1 MLAVPFCICYQIEYI
16 VGLRASKIYG
26 MASCV
31 PMLVDTRYYSRLE
44 AAGCGVQPSFSFE
57 VFMFWPCPFAYVYK
71 YIISLL
77 RAISI

>member
-1 MLAVPFCICYQIEYI
+1 MLAVIFCICYQIEYI

-44 AAGCGVQPSFSFE
+44 VAGCGVQPSFSFE
-57 VFMFWPCPFAYVYK
+57 AFVCWP
-71 YIISLL
+71 
-77 RAISI
+77 